1 MTEKESLLVLNQ
13 EIKSDLS
20 FCRDCAVSQGA
31 TGWVRDFDRLLDK
44 NEILNNKLN
53 QQFSSRSKLSIPKKI
68 AEEVEKVN
76 RNRYIGAEEFSEIVY
91 DWLYDPKSLGISEVS
106 EEEYKKT
113 GWVYSETDRKEISKL
128 RNKRENIIRAYL
140 AGKALGVELVEV
152 EG

>member
-31 TGWVRDFDRLLDK
+31 TGWVKDFDRLLDK

-53 QQFSSRSKLSIPKKI
+53 QQFPSHSKLSIPKKV
-68 AEEVEKVN
+68 AEELEQVAVTNWEIWEFFI
-76 RNRYIGAEEFSEIVY
+76 YAEEFSTELKN
-91 DWLYDPKSLGISEVS
+91 WLNYGKD
-106 EEEYKKT
+106 
-113 GWVYSETDRKEISKL
+113 DNANSK
-128 RNKRENIIRAYL
+128 IAIAYL
-140 AGKALGVELVEV
+140 AAKALGVELVEV

>member
-31 TGWVRDFDRLLDK
+31 TGWVKDFDRLLDK

-53 QQFSSRSKLSIPKKI
+53 QQFSSHSKLSIPKWVADI
-68 AEEVEKVN
+68 FD
-76 RNRYIGAEEFSEIVY
+76 EFLKDDY
-91 DWLYDPKSLGISEVS
+91 DWHDFEMSFVGVDDDDDGLERKFFDWTNSENAT
-106 EEEYKKT
+106 ELT
-113 GWVYSETDRKEISKL
+113 L
-128 RNKRENIIRAYL
+128 AYL
-140 AGKALGVELVEV
+140 NPLTRAFVEV

>member
-31 TGWVRDFDRLLDK
+31 TGWVKDFDRLLDK

-68 AEEVEKVN
+68 AEMLEQ
-76 RNRYIGAEEFSEIVY
+76 EIVA
-91 DWLYDPKSLGISEVS
+91 DNITKFAMFHEGFERLWLSDDLTKYCVD
-106 EEEYKKT
+106 YKN
-113 GWVYSETDRKEISKL
+113 YALAS
-128 RNKRENIIRAYL
+128 AYL

-152 EG
+152 TDE

>member
-31 TGWVRDFDRLLDK
+31 TGWVKDFDRLLEK

-53 QQFSSRSKLSIPKKI
+53 QQFPSHSKLSIPKDI
-68 AEEVEKVN
+68 AEELDKELKN
-76 RNRYIGAEEFSEIVY
+76 SE
-91 DWLYDPKSLGISEVS
+91 DKLYTFNKCYEDMTLP
-106 EEEYKKT
+106 YKLLLHKN
-113 GWVYSETDRKEISKL
+113 YALIC
-128 RNKRENIIRAYL
+128 AYL
-140 AGKALGVELVEV
+140 AGKALGVELVSI

>member
-31 TGWVRDFDRLLDK
+31 TGWVKDFDRLLDK

-53 QQFSSRSKLSIPKKI
+53 QQFSSRSKLSIPKNI
-68 AEEVEKVN
+68 AEELEQVAVTNWEIWEFFI
-76 RNRYIGAEEFSEIVY
+76 YAEEFSNELKN
-91 DWLYDPKSLGISEVS
+91 WLNHGKDDNANSKIS
-106 EEEYKKT
+106 
-113 GWVYSETDRKEISKL
+113 I
-128 RNKRENIIRAYL
+128 AYL

-152 EG
+152 TDE

>member
-31 TGWVRDFDRLLDK
+31 TGWVKDFDRLLDK

-53 QQFSSRSKLSIPKKI
+53 QQFSSRSKLSIPKNI
-68 AEEVEKVN
+68 AEELDMILKEYPGWIYEGFH
-76 RNRYIGAEEFSEIVY
+76 RLASR
-91 DWLYDPKSLGISEVS
+91 SLMM
-106 EEEYKKT
+106 
-113 GWVYSETDRKEISKL
+113 WC
-128 RNKRENIIRAYL
+128 ENNSGFNNCVVYL

-152 EG
+152 TDE